1 MIRRLQPGYNG
12 GVGALHSHSDDK
24 PKIRYCQRCND
35 LFGVQ
40 ARLGPRIRMMGP
52 DGKIE
57 PAQPGDDQ
65 YLTCRNCGSTYPKHE
80 TRIDAEIGPIKE
92 PMTGPKGK
100 VQMVEKKPKQR
111 VRRGHNPRP
120 KGNKWEIKDDELNAE
135 LKSGAVLMAYSSN
148 DPSELVV

>member
-1 MIRRLQPGYNG
+1 MIRRLRPGYNG

-57 PAQPGDDQ
+57 PPQPCDEH
-65 YLTCRNCGSTYPKHE
+65 YVYCVNCGSTFEKYLTKPE
-80 TRIDAEIGPIKE
+80 PLVEPI
-92 PMTGPKGK
+92 
-100 VQMVEKKPKQR
+100 VQPQTS
-111 VRRGHNPRP
+111 P
-120 KGNKWEIKDDELNAE
+120 
-135 LKSGAVLMAYSSN
+135 SGMPHSQ
-148 DPSELVV
+148 